1 MKMMSKDDLAYVIQK
16 LWAIRGS
23 YFPYTERQA
32 QQDAWEEILMLLET
46 KKAETEKIL

>member
-1 MKMMSKDDLAYVIQK
+1 MLSKVDLAYVIQK

-23 YFPYTERQA
+23 YFPYNERQP
-32 QQDAWEEILMLLET
+32 QIDAWEEIIMLLET

>member
-1 MKMMSKDDLAYVIQK
+1 MISKVDLAYVIQK

-32 QQDAWEEILMLLET
+32 QQEAWEDIIMLLET
-46 KKAETEKIL
+46 KKKETEKIL

>member
-1 MKMMSKDDLAYVIQK
+1 MMSKVDLAYVIQK

-32 QQDAWEEILMLLET
+32 QIDAWEKIIIFLET